1 MRDLLASALLAM
13 IIILFAGQSVAGS
26 LDLWLNV
33 QALTTRE
40 PQAQR
45 VASDVFSYMRER
57 EGLDAPKID
66 GFSSKE
72 NSHMADVKWTFR
84 VLESLLFVSWWI
96 FIALLLFSARRA
108 SIFVRGSCLAMADL
122 LILLVVPFDSL
133 FVWFHQV
140 FFSPGSW
147 TFSGGLMISS
157 FPGAF
162 FVWLAQLWWM
172 RAFSAGLALAFI
184 SFIVSKREK
193 TTTLI

>member
-1 MRDLLASALLAM
+1 MRDLFASVLLAI

-45 VASDVFSYMRER
+45 VASDVFSYMHER
-57 EGLDAPKID
+57 EGLDAPIIE

-72 NSHMADVKWTFR
+72 NSHMADVKWTYR
-84 VLESLLFVSWWI
+84 ALESLLFVSLWV
-96 FIALLLFSARRA
+96 FLALLLSSARRA
-108 SIFVRGSCLAMADL
+108 SIFVRGSCLAMAGL
-122 LILLVVPFDSL
+122 LILLVIPFDSL

-172 RAFSAGLALAFI
+172 RAFSAGLALALI
-184 SFIVSKREK
+184 SFIVSKWEK

>member
-1 MRDLLASALLAM
+1 
-13 IIILFAGQSVAGS
+13 
-26 LDLWLNV
+26 
-33 QALTTRE
+33 
-40 PQAQR
+40 
-45 VASDVFSYMRER
+45 
-57 EGLDAPKID
+57 
-66 GFSSKE
+66 
-72 NSHMADVKWTFR
+72 
-84 VLESLLFVSWWI
+84 
-96 FIALLLFSARRA
+96 
-108 SIFVRGSCLAMADL
+108 MADL

-172 RAFSAGLALAFI
+172 RAFSAGLALALI